1 MNKND
6 ATEPSSNYVNQ
17 DKVTPQSPKI
27 RFVYAQSPRDNRRVT
42 VAYTYDDSIKAVR
55 FAFAECVT
63 KDNFVK
69 KVGRGIAVN
78 RLKNNYHTR
87 VVPFKTI
94 GGESYKSIA
103 GYVVSHIKE
112 LTNF

>member
-1 MNKND
+1 MKNQ
-6 ATEPSSNYVNQ
+6 ASEPNANYVNQ
-17 DKVTPQSPKI
+17 DKTTPIQQKI
-27 RFVYAQSPRDNRRVT
+27 RFVYTNTPRDNRRVT
-42 VAYTYDDSIKAVR
+42 VAYTYDDSINAVR
-55 FAFAECVT
+55 FAFAECVQ

-94 GGESYKSIA
+94 GGESYKAIA
-103 GYVVSHIKE
+103 GYVVSNIKE
-112 LTNF
+112 LTSF